1 MLEYLYDSI
10 KRHPN
15 KEQQFAELRE
25 HLQLLILDVV
35 SKRGYFQNIAFLGGT
50 SLRILYKIRR
60 YSEDLDFSLVKW
72 DEKYDFNAMTE
83 IILNELQLKNLN
95 VDIKL
100 KRGVGAVRSCFYRF
114 KGLLHEFELSPLK
127 DQKLAIKFDIDE
139 NPPLGFNTELS
150 MITDFLP
157 IAINHFDKSSLFS
170 GKLHAILQRQ
180 YTKGR
185 DYFDLMWFINDGIL
199 PNIELLENAL
209 AQSTG
214 MRTCLNI
221 GLLKSMLKARIETT
235 DFRVV
240 ADDLRPFIM
249 DENILQY
256 YSQELFLR
264 LIDQIPEC

>member
-10 KRHPN
+10 KQYSS

-60 YSEDLDFSLVKW
+60 YSEDLDFSLVNK
-72 DEKYDFNAMTE
+72 DAHYDFNDMIE
-83 IILNELQLKNLN
+83 IILKELQLKNLN

-100 KRGVGAVRSCFYRF
+100 KRELGVVRSCFYRF
-114 KGLLHEFELSPLK
+114 KGLLYELGLSPLK

-150 MITDFLP
+150 MVTNFLP
-157 IAINHFDKSSLFS
+157 IAINHFDKASLFS
-170 GKLHAILQRQ
+170 GKLHAILQRE

-185 DYFDLMWFINDGIL
+185 DYFDLIWFINDAVS
-199 PNIELLENAL
+199 PNIELLQNAL
-209 AQSTG
+209 AQSSG
-214 MRTCLNI
+214 KKVNLNI
-221 GLLKSMLKARIETT
+221 KLLKSMLKNRIETT
-235 DFRVV
+235 DFRIVV
-240 ADDLRPFIM
+240 EDLRPFIM
-249 DENILQY
+249 DANILEY
-256 YSQELFLR
+256 YTPKYLLK
-264 LIDQIPEC
+264 LIDKIQ